1 MLSVGARQVRQVAQY
16 YSGDPRDC
24 GPGRGAPVHQALR
37 RQCPQPDAADGDAAR
52 QAEMSSP
59 ASRGSAVKEVAA
71 EKVKV
76 EVVQWQHIW
85 HFLPDHHHHVDS
97 MYFCVA
103 PSLSFKD

>member
-1 MLSVGARQVRQVAQY
+1 
-16 YSGDPRDC
+16 
-24 GPGRGAPVHQALR
+24 
-37 RQCPQPDAADGDAAR
+37 
-52 QAEMSSP
+52 MSSP